1 MTYIKP
7 ILHAL
12 TLAATIGASGAL
24 CAGEQS
30 TDKPPLTEHPATEE
44 TGPKGQ
50 PTLESLDEAHPAAKL
65 EESKGPPGRTGDKP
79 CTEHK
84 PSGAA
89 KDPAK
94 KDCGPTQK

>member
-1 MTYIKP
+1 MTHIKP

-24 CAGEQS
+24 CAAEES
-30 TDKPPLTEHPATEE
+30 TDKPPLTEHPAAQQP
-44 TGPKGQ
+44 GPKEQ
-50 PTLESLDEAHPAAKL
+50 PTLESLGESHPATKS
-65 EESKGPPGRTGDKP
+65 EESKGRTGDKP
-79 CTEHK
+79 CSEDK

>member
-12 TLAATIGASGAL
+12 TLAATIGASVAL
-24 CAGEQS
+24 YAAEQS
-30 TDKPPLTEHPATEE
+30 TDKPPMTQHPATQQIE
-44 TGPKGQ
+44 PKEQ
-50 PTLESLDEAHPAAKL
+50 PTLESLDESHPAAKP
-65 EESKGPPGRTGDKP
+65 EDPKGPTGRTGDKP
-79 CTEHK
+79 CAEHK

-94 KDCGPTQK
+94 KDSGPTQK

>member
-24 CAGEQS
+24 CAAEES
-30 TDKPPLTEHPATEE
+30 DKPPLTQHPAAQQPE
-44 TGPKGQ
+44 PKEQ
-50 PTLESLDEAHPAAKL
+50 PTLESLGESHPAAKP
-65 EESKGPPGRTGDKP
+65 EESKGPGDKP
-79 CTEHK
+79 CSEHK

>member
-24 CAGEQS
+24 CAAEQS
-30 TDKPPLTEHPATEE
+30 TDKPPLTGHPATQTE
-44 TGPKGQ
+44 PKEQ
-50 PTLESLDEAHPAAKL
+50 PTLESLGESHPAAKL
-65 EESKGPPGRTGDKP
+65 EESKGPPGRTDDKP
-79 CTEHK
+79 CTEDK
-84 PSGAA
+84 PSGAK

>member
-24 CAGEQS
+24 CAAEES
-30 TDKPPLTEHPATEE
+30 TDKPPLTQHPATQQPE
-44 TGPKGQ
+44 PKEQ
-50 PTLESLDEAHPAAKL
+50 PTLESLGESHPAAKS
-65 EESKGPPGRTGDKP
+65 EEPKGPTGRTGDKP
-79 CTEHK
+79 CSEDK

>member
-24 CAGEQS
+24 YAAEQS
-30 TDKPPLTEHPATEE
+30 TDKPPMTQHPATQQTE
-44 TGPKGQ
+44 PKEQ
-50 PTLESLDEAHPAAKL
+50 PKLESLGESHPAAKP
-65 EESKGPPGRTGDKP
+65 EEPKGPAGRAGDKP
-79 CTEHK
+79 CPEDK

-94 KDCGPTQK
+94 KDGGPTQK

>member
-24 CAGEQS
+24 YAAEES
-30 TDKPPLTEHPATEE
+30 TDKPPMTQHPATQTE
-44 TGPKGQ
+44 PKGQ
-50 PTLESLDEAHPAAKL
+50 PTLESLGESHPAAKL

-79 CTEHK
+79 CSEDK